1 MADKATTQMLQ
12 TIAKKLSA
20 RAANGDSDAAAYL
33 TILQKEAPLPGMPG
47 YDSAALKWDSGEVPE
62 SLAPGKTYE
71 DYAYERWFRAGVN
84 TTSKTRRFQ
93 DPPMGKRKRA
103 PGAANFDK

>member
-1 MADKATTQMLQ
+1 MADKATIQMLQ

-47 YDSAALKWDSGEVPE
+47 YDSAALKWDSGGSSRISCARQDLRRLRLRTMVP
-62 SLAPGKTYE
+62 GWRQHY
-71 DYAYERWFRAGVN
+71 
-84 TTSKTRRFQ
+84 Q
-93 DPPMGKRKRA
+93 
-103 PGAANFDK
+103 

>member
-1 MADKATTQMLQ
+1 MDDKTLQHLQM
-12 TIAKKLSA
+12 IAKKLST
-20 RAANGDSDAAAYL
+20 RAAAGDTDAAAYL

-47 YDSAALKWDSGEVPE
+47 YDVESLKWNSGESPE
-62 SLAPGKTYE
+62 SLVPDKTYE